1 MFNLLKN
8 IAKPTTST
16 YGSSIIHPNPDIRE
30 TIETIGAVV
39 KYATSDQEKEG
50 RELGIKAA
58 AKIYQPVLE
67 NLEIRQVKILA
78 ATDKEQ
84 SFFEGQAKSLRQQC
98 AEYEQKTAELTEKI
112 KKWSDTKKS
121 SNIDKFLSSINN
133 FGMFSGVSSVRG
145 ISSAIYDSWSLSDY
159 LKNKMNEKR
168 EKFYK
173 AEFEKQSLV
182 WQDKIKTVRNNI
194 VQSIKNLKSLK
205 TANKEQIKYI
215 TGIVNEAIEEYCET
229 FAKYNA
235 LNEMEN

>member
-1 MFNLLKN
+1 
-8 IAKPTTST
+8 
-16 YGSSIIHPNPDIRE
+16 
-30 TIETIGAVV
+30 
-39 KYATSDQEKEG
+39 
-50 RELGIKAA
+50 
-58 AKIYQPVLE
+58 
-67 NLEIRQVKILA
+67 
-78 ATDKEQ
+78 
-84 SFFEGQAKSLRQQC
+84 
-98 AEYEQKTAELTEKI
+98 
-112 KKWSDTKKS
+112 
-121 SNIDKFLSSINN
+121 
-133 FGMFSGVSSVRG
+133 MFSGVSSVRG

-229 FAKYNA
+229 FAK
-235 LNEMEN
+235 